1 MPPPKRQCIKP
12 ASFSM
17 IYWKQQLILIKPS
30 QNIKLIEPTAVVG
43 IHNSWS
49 KSFKIFIR
57 NRFSFRLW
65 KFFPILYFYLDIEIT
80 ELQKKEFL
88 NLWNKVLNCKVSQ
101 FKKIINQITYNLM
114 HTLKLIPT
122 FLECTL
128 SDKN

>member
-1 MPPPKRQCIKP
+1 M
-12 ASFSM
+12 
-17 IYWKQQLILIKPS
+17 
-30 QNIKLIEPTAVVG
+30 
-43 IHNSWS
+43 
-49 KSFKIFIR
+49 
-57 NRFSFRLW
+57 
-65 KFFPILYFYLDIEIT
+65 FPILYFYLDIEIT

-88 NLWNKVLNCKVSQ
+88 SLWNKVLNCKVSQ